1 MSPGSGARRDP
12 RVTGAARRRR
22 RVVAL
27 SGRDRQRVEQGLE
40 PEDLAR
46 ADYDNDALSTAQR
59 GSEHGAG
66 ANDARLLAEV
76 PPHWQ

>member
-1 MSPGSGARRDP
+1 MSGR
-12 RVTGAARRRR
+12 RRRR

-27 SGRDRQRVEQGLE
+27 SDRDRQRVEQGLD

-46 ADYDNDALSTAQR
+46 ADYENDALATGR

-66 ANDARLLAEV
+66 ANDARLLADV